1 MLKRGDGTVAAARRA
16 YVWVRTRNY
25 DIERALIFVTGVM
38 LPDAITRD
46 ALAVL
51 PDLQVLITEFR
62 AGPLIAVPAARADP
76 LVIPAPKAAPAYHAS
91 ALAGFSWEPIPGPS
105 TGRIPAPNAAS
116 ASAHEN
122 GRAPAPKAAP
132 ASALENRTRVIT
144 ARWARLTLVAI
155 TGAEGW
161 L

>member
-76 LVIPAPKAAPAYHAS
+76 LVIPAPKAAPA
-91 ALAGFSWEPIPGPS
+91 
-105 TGRIPAPNAAS
+105 
-116 ASAHEN
+116 
-122 GRAPAPKAAP
+122 
-132 ASALENRTRVIT
+132 SALENRTRVIT